1 MAKVA
6 VYNMEG
12 KEVDSIELN
21 DSIFGVEINEHLV
34 HMAVLQQLAN
44 NRQGTQ
50 KAKTRSEVRGGG
62 RKPWRQK
69 GTGHARQGSTRAPQW
84 TGGGVVFAPVPR
96 DYSFKLN
103 KKEKRAA
110 LKSVLTSKV
119 ADGKFVVVDDLKLDE
134 IKTKKFVEV
143 LNNLKVEKALVVLND
158 MDTNVIASAANLPT
172 VKTAQ
177 TNELNVFDALKYD
190 TVVVGGVCIMANVQ
204 YYDVILKPV
213 VTEKSMNAMAEKKY
227 TFLVHPDANKTM
239 IKEAVE
245 RMFEGTKVAKVNTM
259 NCEGKN
265 RRRGMV
271 TGKTA
276 KTKKAIVQLTEDS
289 KDIEIFA
296 GL

>member
-44 NRQGTQ
+44 KRQGTQ

-69 GTGHARQGSTRAPQW
+69 GTGHARQGSIRAPQW

-110 LKSVLTSKV
+110 LKSALTDKV
-119 ADGKFVVVDDLKLDE
+119 ANAKLIVVDELKFEE
-134 IKTKKFVEV
+134 IKTKNFAQVMKNLDV
-143 LNNLKVEKALVVLND
+143 NNGLVVVNEND
-158 MDTNVIASAANLPT
+158 VNVMMSAKNIADVKMALPNT
-172 VKTAQ
+172 INVYDIMKAGKVVLTKDAVKT
-177 TNELNVFDALKYD
+177 
-190 TVVVGGVCIMANVQ
+190 
-204 YYDVILKPV
+204 
-213 VTEKSMNAMAEKKY
+213 
-227 TFLVHPDANKTM
+227 
-239 IKEAVE
+239 
-245 RMFEGTKVAKVNTM
+245 
-259 NCEGKN
+259 
-265 RRRGMV
+265 
-271 TGKTA
+271 
-276 KTKKAIVQLTEDS
+276 
-289 KDIEIFA
+289 IEEVYA
-296 GL
+296 

>member
-69 GTGHARQGSTRAPQW
+69 
-84 TGGGVVFAPVPR
+84 
-96 DYSFKLN
+96 LN

-119 ADGKFVVVDDLKLDE
+119 AENKFVVVDELKLDE
-134 IKTKKFVEV
+134 IKTKKFVQV
-143 LNNLKVEKALVVLND
+143 MDNLKVEKALVVLND
-158 MDTNVIASAANLPT
+158 MDTNVIASAANIPT

-190 TVVVGGVCIMANVQ
+190 KVVV
-204 YYDVILKPV
+204 
-213 VTEKSMNAMAEKKY
+213 
-227 TFLVHPDANKTM
+227 
-239 IKEAVE
+239 
-245 RMFEGTKVAKVNTM
+245 TKAALAT
-259 NCEGKN
+259 
-265 RRRGMV
+265 
-271 TGKTA
+271 
-276 KTKKAIVQLTEDS
+276 
-289 KDIEIFA
+289 IEEVYA
-296 GL
+296 